1 MIPMIFL
8 TAHSGCDTENILGK
22 GRGWRKEVSSGAG
35 EVVRVRDDW
44 HLRLGGGWVDGI
56 PPRADGSW

>member
-22 GRGWRKEVSSGAG
+22 GRGLERRSVQEPVKSFM
-35 EVVRVRDDW
+35 
-44 HLRLGGGWVDGI
+44 
-56 PPRADGSW
+56 